1 MLTMKQKEV
10 IKNMNKLNPKTRRVI
25 RKRILD
31 RMDHAIDDMVLIF
44 DNVDKFPDLKN
55 RIPPERMEKL
65 LDFYFNVFKVDLGFS
80 DPKKVIKILGENA
93 ALKRENAL
101 LTQELGTMVHRVEH
115 FKYIATHATSLLEKE
130 RQENNIMP

>member
-1 MLTMKQKEV
+1 MLTIQQKDA
-10 IKNMNKLNPKTRRVI
+10 INNFDKYIPKTKRVI

-31 RMDHAIDDMVLIF
+31 RMDRAIDDMVLTF
-44 DNVDKFPDLKN
+44 DNADKFPDLKN
-55 RIPPERMEKL
+55 RIPPDKMEKL
-65 LDFYFNVFKVDLGFS
+65 VDCYFNVFKVDLGFS

-115 FKYIATHATSLLEKE
+115 FKYLTTHVTSLLEKE
-130 RQENNIMP
+130 RQENDIMP